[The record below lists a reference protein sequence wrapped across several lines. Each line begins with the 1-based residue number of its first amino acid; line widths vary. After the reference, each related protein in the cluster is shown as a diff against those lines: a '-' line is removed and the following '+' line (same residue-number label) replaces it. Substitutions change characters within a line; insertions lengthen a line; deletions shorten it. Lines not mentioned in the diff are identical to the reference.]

1 MEDLR
6 AIHELLQDTGIP
18 EGIYIRVCGHMKK
31 VHKELSRKSPVRST
45 GKWRCFDFYPERVR
59 ELLRRIIGISQ
70 EEAALLTTN
79 QMRTMTGI
87 PDPQLEVEMYRQ
99 MCMRNDEITA
109 ERRADRAN
117 A

>member
-45 GKWRCFDFYPERVR
+45 GKWRCFDLYPERVR
-59 ELLRRIIGISQ
+59 ELLRRILGISQ
-70 EEAALLTTN
+70 EEAALLTSG
-79 QMRTMTGI
+79 QMERMTGLLPNELHKKMEI
-87 PDPQLEVEMYRQ
+87 EMYA
-99 MCMRNDEITA
+99 RNSELRNT
-109 ERRADRAN
+109 
-117 A
+117 